1 MRVCGCYSLAQH
13 TELFTLL
20 CARGH
25 RPRAL
30 SASSSR
36 NRTAS
41 YFFLFYFF
49 FSNFLILFVLP
60 SFSFF
65 FLSSSLTPSLSSAKL
80 NYLNFHTLKK
90 KHTKGF
96 HCQVLYGKVTG
107 AVSWEIAIGGYARKA
122 YGIGDQGATEIHTA
136 SFQM

>member
-1 MRVCGCYSLAQH
+1 MDATASLSTLICLRCYVPEA
-13 TELFTLL
+13 T
-20 CARGH
+20 G
-25 RPRAL
+25 PGL
-30 SASSSR
+30 SAQAPLGIELQVIFSCSI
-36 NRTAS
+36 
-41 YFFLFYFF
+41 F

-60 SFSFF
+60 SFSFL